1 MRTFLVA
8 SDLSP
13 RSDRAVAQAA
23 HLAARTGARLILL
36 NVVDDELPA
45 AVFDEERKLSLRIL
59 EETAAR
65 LGVLP
70 RDRIAVRV
78 SGGLDFRAIL
88 TTAREEKADLI
99 VLGAHRRA
107 ILEDILTGT
116 TVERV
121 IRNASTPVLVVKRPL
136 PGDYDCTLAALD
148 MTREAAAVLR
158 LAHEL
163 AAGRT
168 LYAMHVLDDTVGLR
182 QLGDA
187 TAADQYRAALSQQCE
202 NLLHEIAGQAGL
214 AAGSFLPVV
223 NRGSPA
229 QAILDAAKAFGADV
243 GVVGTRTHTRGPME
257 RLLFGSVAERL
268 LLDMPCDVLT
278 VPLEGTTPLLDADD
292 ARPMVN

>member
-1 MRTFLVA
+1 MRVLLAA

-23 HLAARTGARLILL
+23 HLAARMDARLILL

-45 AVFDEERKLSLRIL
+45 TIFNEERSLALRAL
-59 EETAAR
+59 EDTAVR
-65 LGVLP
+65 LTALP

-78 SGGLDFRAIL
+78 ASGLDFREIL
-88 TTAREEKADLI
+88 VAAREEGADLI

-121 IRNASTPVLVVKRPL
+121 VRNATTPVLVVKRPQ
-136 PGDYDCTLAALD
+136 PGDYRCTLAALD
-148 MTREAAAVLR
+148 LTAEAASILELAHR
-158 LAHEL
+158 LA
-163 AAGRT
+163 GGQT
-168 LYAMHVLDDTVGLR
+168 LYAMHVLDDSVGLV

-187 TAADQYRAALSQQCE
+187 TAADRYRAELGRKCE
-202 NLLHEIAGQAGL
+202 TLLRRIAGQAGL
-214 AAGSFLPVV
+214 APNIFLPVV
-223 NRGSPA
+223 ERGSPA
-229 QAILDAAKAFGADV
+229 QAILDAAGAFGADL
-243 GVVGTRTHTRGPME
+243 GVVGTRTRMKGPME

-278 VPLEGTTPLLDADD
+278 LPLESETPLHEAG
-292 ARPMVN
+292 ASSASG